1 MEVPSDPQAQFAL
14 LDRELGTTSAAEIV
28 DLVRSMEDQLAEFY
42 SAREVADEN
51 GSPEQYARVTRELYA
66 FYLDRDRMK
75 DRYGVGSSEEL
86 VELIDSMDAQ
96 LSALYE
102 DGAEMQTAAA
112 IAEKTTREA
121 TKVTRSVERL
131 HSELGTDTPEDVL
144 ALVKS
149 MEDQLVELYQDR
161 ETTERILSAD
171 ENADTFTQLQALY
184 ARIETV
190 QRDLGVPSIE
200 DAVDLVRSMEEQ
212 LAELYKERE
221 AVEAR
226 VDDEDGPSAA
236 AFERELGVG
245 GLGEAAAL
253 IGSMEAQLA
262 DLYKEREALGEHG
275 IADVEEALEMIEN
288 MKEQLS
294 ELYRDRE
301 ATTRALEM
309 AETGDPVQQLQ
320 QLYAKLDV
328 LRTELGVEDPEGAV
342 ELVRSMED
350 QLSELYEDRIA
361 LSEAGVGSA
370 KEILEVMGSM
380 EDQLK
385 SLYTDLEAMSR
396 AGFDDPASAL
406 EVISS
411 LEQQVVDL
419 YQEKEAALAARNRL
433 VDEGTVPDDAVE
445 SLDLIAAEV
454 EKAHAFSGALSDMR
468 RSLQTVLG
476 ELEAARELEDEL
488 RTYESRLAGME
499 AEATAKATAKLS
511 AGRSLVATIQNLQ
524 GQLDALYQEKRRM
537 ADAGV
542 ADADEAVYL
551 IGNLKRQLGELYGEK
566 QRLVAAG
573 LSDPEEL
580 LDLVQSMEEQLGE
593 LYKEKAESENATTV
607 LERELGVGDP
617 EAVVELVRTLRG
629 QLETFHAQAPA
640 TATTASEA
648 ALYASD
654 DDIAT
659 LDALDEHPDASRLA
673 SLPFAA
679 VALDDHGVIAAI
691 HEPDDE
697 LGGLDDATVV
707 GQGFFSDVA
716 PSTNNRLFYGRFK
729 RGLFAG
735 HIDTA
740 FPYTFLRGED
750 SENLVVQIHRAEG
763 AQHSWILLR
772 RA

>member
-1 MEVPSDPQAQFAL
+1 MELSTDPQAQLAL
-14 LDRELGTTSAAEIV
+14 LDRELGTASAAEIV

-42 SAREVADEN
+42 SEREVGAEG

-75 DRYGVGSSEEL
+75 ERYGVGSSEEL

-96 LSALYE
+96 LAALYE
-102 DGAEMQTAAA
+102 DGAEMQSAAEQ
-112 IAEKTTREA
+112 AERTTRQA
-121 TKVTRSVERL
+121 TKVTQSVARL
-131 HSELGTDTPEDVL
+131 HDELGTESAEDVL
-144 ALVKS
+144 ALVRS
-149 MEDQLVELYQDR
+149 MEEQLTELYQDR
-161 ETTERILSAD
+161 ETTERILFSD

-190 QRDLGVPSIE
+190 QRDLGVSQIE
-200 DAVDLVRSMEEQ
+200 DAVDLVQSMEEQ
-212 LAELYKERE
+212 LADLYKERE
-221 AVEAR
+221 AVESR
-226 VDDEDGPSAA
+226 VEEGEGPDAA

-262 DLYKEREALGEHG
+262 DLYKEREALGAHG

-328 LRTELGVEDPEGAV
+328 LRTELGVDDPEGAV

-350 QLSELYEDRIA
+350 QLSELYEDRIV
-361 LSEAGVGSA
+361 LTEAGVSSA
-370 KEILEVMGSM
+370 QEVIEVMGSM
-380 EDQLK
+380 EEQLK
-385 SLYTDLEAMSR
+385 SLYGDLEAMSK

-419 YQEKEAALAARNRL
+419 YQEKEAALAARSRL
-433 VDEGTVPDDAVE
+433 VDQGTVPDEAVE

-468 RSLQTVLG
+468 QSLQTVLG
-476 ELEAARELEDEL
+476 ELEAARDLEAEL

-499 AEATAKATAKLS
+499 AEATAKATAKLA

-542 ADADEAVYL
+542 ADGHAAELLVPKWFAKDPNTTHDADRADLVGAARAAFAFARERGSASVFEHWRAAQAALVDAPCASGPAPLVRMFGVALVERALIDAVC
-551 IGNLKRQLGELYGEK
+551 R
-566 QRLVAAG
+566 AAG
-573 LSDPEEL
+573 VPFAEALGGDL
-580 LDLVQSMEEQLGE
+580 LGHSGLGAFE
-593 LYKEKAESENATTV
+593 PG
-607 LERELGVGDP
+607 LEGW
-617 EAVVELVRTLRG
+617 
-629 QLETFHAQAPA
+629 
-640 TATTASEA
+640 TTARLEGGR
-648 ALYASD
+648 ASVRLRHTVGL
-654 DDIAT
+654 A
-659 LDALDEHPDASRLA
+659 DALDA
-673 SLPFAA
+673 
-679 VALDDHGVIAAI
+679 
-691 HEPDDE
+691 
-697 LGGLDDATVV
+697 
-707 GQGFFSDVA
+707 
-716 PSTNNRLFYGRFK
+716 
-729 RGLFAG
+729 
-735 HIDTA
+735 
-740 FPYTFLRGED
+740 
-750 SENLVVQIHRAEG
+750 
-763 AQHSWILLR
+763 
-772 RA
+772 